1 MERPPTLDPVLAERR
16 RLWPKLLVAVAV
28 VVVGAWAVLKFVPTS
43 DYVFLPGE
51 ARAVAPLV
59 KVPDERA
66 PDGEGGVYMV
76 DIFVRKASL
85 LEKVWPGSTE
95 GATIVPNRVLNP
107 AGVSESQ
114 RDAASDLDM
123 TLSEQIGAAVALR
136 ALGYEVDTGPS
147 GALVTQVSPRTP
159 ADGELRVGDVVT
171 RANGQD
177 VRTPGDLRTAMAS
190 VEPGQEVTFTIRRKG
205 GTLDVTL
212 TTTRSPEDP
221 PRAIVGVIVEQ
232 SASIELPVPVSI
244 DAGNVGGP
252 SAGLAFA
259 LDIVDELGSDIDQGR
274 TIVATGEIELDGSVG
289 AIGGVKQKVIAARRA
304 GADVFLVPQENLAEA
319 KEHADGLPVVGV
331 ATFDEAL
338 IALGVT
344 DIGAARE
351 AAPAPEPAPAG

>member
-1 MERPPTLDPVLAERR
+1 MVERPPSLDPVLAQRR

-28 VVVGAWAVLKFVPTS
+28 VLVGAWAILKFVPTS

-59 KVPDERA
+59 RVPDER
-66 PDGEGGVYMV
+66 PPEGEGGIYMV

-85 LEKVWPGSTE
+85 LERVWPGSTE
-95 GATIVPNRVLNP
+95 GATVVPNRVLNP
-107 AGVSESQ
+107 AGVSDRQ
-114 RDAASDLDM
+114 RDEASDLDM
-123 TLSEQIGAAVALR
+123 SLSEQIGAAVALR

-159 ADGELRVGDVVT
+159 ADGQLRVGDVVT

-190 VEPGQEVTFTIRRKG
+190 VQPGQQVTFTIRRKG
-205 GTLDVTL
+205 GTQDVTL
-212 TTTRSPEDP
+212 STTRSPDEP
-221 PRAIVGVIVEQ
+221 PRAIVGVVVEQ
-232 SASIELPVPVSI
+232 SASIELPVKVTI

-259 LDIVDELGSDIDQGR
+259 LDIVDELGADIDQGR
-274 TIVATGEIELDGSVG
+274 TIVATGEIELDGTVG

-304 GADVFLVPQENLAEA
+304 GADVFLVPQDNVEEA
-319 KEHADGLPVVGV
+319 QEHADGLRVVGV
-331 ATFDEAL
+331 GSFDEAL

-344 DIGAARE
+344 DIGAARA
-351 AAPAPEPAPAG
+351 AAPAPAPAG